1 MLFAR
6 LFVSLQIAME
16 KIRID
21 VVGLHHWDVRD
32 CYQEYAA
39 KAVGKQLVLQPDPE
53 NVKDAYA
60 VSVREGS
67 LDVGYVAV
75 PDLDVV
81 HQALKGA
88 GKQRLRGI
96 VVESN
101 PKPPVLTVE
110 VEVERIDWGYEP
122 FDDSVYKGWHYD
134 GLSLVPRELKKMNDV
149 TGDLMDA
156 LMEEDAQNGDTLLKL
171 TRELLDSNLYDPSR
185 EMTRARYQ
193 LERLLSAR
201 PEPDL
206 QAAAHQLRH
215 QKGLVMSHE
224 NRKQV
229 ARFLFLEY
237 PQKLR
242 KRGLEECHYTY
253 DNRLDELE
261 EQLRAFPYQ
270 LYDKFLSDPVD
281 FLREVYYKHVPRRHL
296 FLLLSGI
303 VLMILK
309 GRVEIRRW
317 GREGDTEPIE
327 QIQSLA
333 SKMSPT
339 ERERA
344 IKESIKELLE
354 KNDKNGKPIVAYK
367 SQWAGIL
374 SVLQFEFGVECDDL
388 RALCSMMNDWGFGRE
403 SKFKCYCDYDSV
415 VKSSTYATRHF
426 KEWRG
431 KGRPAHK
438 RQVLAA
444 TELRVILRKKVGYGK
459 EYKR

>member
-1 MLFAR
+1 
-6 LFVSLQIAME
+6 ME

-32 CYQEYAA
+32 CYKEYAA
-39 KAVGKQLVLQPDPE
+39 EAVGKQLVLQPEPE
-53 NVKDAYA
+53 NLKDAYA
-60 VSVREGS
+60 VCVREGS
-67 LDVGYVAV
+67 QNVGYVAV

-81 HQALKGA
+81 YQALKGA

-101 PKPPVLTVE
+101 LQPPVLTVE
-110 VEVERIDWGYEP
+110 VEVERVDWAYDP
-122 FDDSVYKGWHYD
+122 FDDSVYQGWRYD
-134 GLSLVPRELKKMNDV
+134 GLLLIPGKLKRLGNLTV
-149 TGDLMDA
+149 DLMDA
-156 LMEEDAQNGDTLLKL
+156 LKGEVEQNVDMLMKL
-171 TRELLDSNLYDPSR
+171 TSELLDSNLYDPSR
-185 EMTRARYQ
+185 EMTRDRYQ

-206 QAAAHQLRH
+206 QAAAHQLRQ
-215 QKGLVMSHE
+215 QKGQVMRHM
-224 NRKQV
+224 NRDQV
-229 ARFLFLEY
+229 ARFLFLEHPTY
-237 PQKLR
+237 LR
-242 KRGLEECHYTY
+242 HKGLEESHYTY

-317 GREGDTEPIE
+317 GREGATEPIE
-327 QIQSLA
+327 RIKSLA
-333 SKMSPT
+333 PQMSPT

-344 IKESIKELLE
+344 MKEGIKELLE
-354 KNDKNGKPIVAYK
+354 MKDKNGKPIVAYK

-374 SVLQFEFGVECDDL
+374 SVLMHEYHVDYDDL
-388 RALCSMMNDWGFGRE
+388 LDICRKMNDWGFGRE
-403 SKFKCYCDYDSV
+403 SSFKCYCDYDSV
-415 VKSSTYATRHF
+415 IKSSYYTTRPFNECHDS
-426 KEWRG
+426 G
-431 KGRPAHK
+431 TAHQ
-438 RQVLAA
+438 RQVRAV
-444 TELRVILRKKVGYGK
+444 TELRVILRKKIGFG
-459 EYKR
+459 

>member
-1 MLFAR
+1 
-6 LFVSLQIAME
+6 ME

-21 VVGLHHWDVRD
+21 VVGLHHWDVWD
-32 CYQEYAA
+32 CYKEYAA
-39 KAVGKQLVLQPDPE
+39 KAVGRQLLLQPDRE

-60 VSVREGS
+60 VSVRDGS
-67 LDVGYVAV
+67 LYVGYVAV
-75 PDLDVV
+75 TDLDVV

-110 VEVERIDWGYEP
+110 VEVERIDWEYDP
-122 FDDSVYKGWHYD
+122 FDDSVYQDWHYI
-134 GLSLVPRELKKMNDV
+134 GLPLVARKLLKMSDL
-149 TGDLMDA
+149 TDDLMDA

-215 QKGLVMSHE
+215 QKGLVMSHA

-237 PQKLR
+237 PIKLR
-242 KRGLEECHYTY
+242 RRGLEECHYTY

-281 FLREVYYKHVPRRHL
+281 FLREVYYKHVPRRYL
-296 FLLLSGI
+296 FQLLSGI

-327 QIQSLA
+327 QIKSLA

-374 SVLQFEFGVECDDL
+374 NVLIHEYHVSYEDL
-388 RALCSMMNDWGFGRE
+388 GDLCRKMNDWGFGRE

-415 VKSSTYATRHF
+415 VKCSYYTKLPFNEYQDSGQAY
-426 KEWRG
+426 
-431 KGRPAHK
+431 K
-438 RQVLAA
+438 RQVRVV
-444 TELRVILRKKVGYGK
+444 TELRVILRKKIGFGK
-459 EYKR
+459 EYKQ